1 MITDKNYYDLNN
13 RGLSQSKIKDYII
26 CPNMFYR
33 KNISGELEKEE
44 KKSWDVGTAID
55 SILTGENSISN
66 FLVLEPPKDV
76 PEEKKKTYFMTNA
89 GKEYKQ
95 QLIDSGK
102 KIITESDYELIINVA
117 DAVDKTTAWK
127 EIKKEY
133 IFQEIF
139 CIEEKVGNHFDYLTG
154 KIDAYKIVEDTAYIL
169 DVKSTASLPI
179 NLMTGNVNKRKF
191 YYSSLDYGY
200 FIQMNYYKRL
210 IQKKYP
216 DVKNFVFL
224 NFAVEKKEP
233 FNTFLFYVANNDVS
247 KYDAIIDQTIERIK
261 NDNEFKKRDVT
272 FDNAELLTLDN
283 NSEDDSF

>member
-1 MITDKNYYDLNN
+1 MINEQNYYDLNN
-13 RGLSQSKIKDYII
+13 KGLSQSKIKDYII

-55 SILTGENSISN
+55 SILTGEDSISN

-261 NDNEFKKRDVT
+261 KDNEFKKRDVT

>member
-44 KKSWDVGTAID
+44 KKSWDTGTAID
-55 SILTGENSISN
+55 SILTGEDSISN
-66 FLVLEPPKDV
+66 FVVLEPPKDI

-95 QLIDSGK
+95 KLVDDGK
-102 KIITESDYELIINVA
+102 KIITESDYNLIINIA

-127 EIKKEY
+127 QIKKEY

-139 CIEEKVGNHFDYLTG
+139 CVEEKIGDHFDYLVG
-154 KIDAYKIVEDTAYIL
+154 KIDAYKIVDDTAYIL
-169 DVKSTASLPI
+169 DIKSTATLPI

-216 DVKNFVFL
+216 NVKEFVFL

-233 FNTFLFYVANNDVS
+233 FNTFLFYVANSDVS
-247 KYDAIIDQTIERIK
+247 KYDMIIDQTIERIK
-261 NDNEFKKRDVT
+261 NDKEFAKRDVT

-283 NSEDDSF
+283 DLEDDSF

>member
-1 MITDKNYYDLNN
+1 MINEQNYYDLNN
-13 RGLSQSKIKDYII
+13 KGLSQSKIKDYIV
-26 CPNMFYR
+26 CPNMCYR

-55 SILTGENSISN
+55 SILTGEDSISN

-261 NDNEFKKRDVT
+261 NDNKFKKRDVT

-283 NSEDDSF
+283 NLEDDSF

>member
-55 SILTGENSISN
+55 SILTGEDSISN

>member
-154 KIDAYKIVEDTAYIL
+154 KIDVYKIVEDTAYIL

>member
-55 SILTGENSISN
+55 SILTGEDSISN

-154 KIDAYKIVEDTAYIL
+154 KIDVYKIVEDTAYIL